1 LALLFAITCYDRPGR
16 SGVRRANRPA
26 HLTFAAS
33 HTITLGGPVI
43 DELGQPCGSLL
54 VTDTPDSAAAE
65 AFVAGDPYG
74 LAGLFDRVTILG
86 YRAVFI
92 DGQPM

>member
-1 LALLFAITCYDRPGR
+1 MLFAITCYDEPGR
-16 SGVRRANRPA
+16 SEVSRANRPA

-33 HTITLGGPVI
+33 HTTTLAGPLL

-54 VTDTPDSAAAE
+54 VIDTPDRAAAE
-65 AFVAGDPYG
+65 ALGAGDPYG
-74 LAGLFDRVTILG
+74 LAGLFDRLTIHG
-86 YRAVFI
+86 YRAVYK

>member
-1 LALLFAITCYDRPGR
+1 LALLFAITCYDEPGR
-16 SGVRRANRPA
+16 SEVSRANRPA

-33 HTITLGGPVI
+33 HTTTLGGPLL

-54 VTDTPDSAAAE
+54 VIDTPDRAAAE
-65 AFVAGDPYG
+65 ALGAGDPYG
-74 LAGLFDRVTILG
+74 LAGLFNRLTIHG
-86 YRAVFI
+86 YRAVFK